1 VRASLIEKPLTAR
14 EIEVIQLI
22 ADGHGNREVAE
33 RLHLSPLTIKSHLAR
48 IAFKLGNGSRAAQV
62 AIAWRR
68 GLLR

>member
-1 VRASLIEKPLTAR
+1 MITSLSEKQLTAR
-14 EIEVIQLI
+14 EIGIIQLV
-22 ADGHGNREVAE
+22 ADGLSNREVGE

-48 IAFKLGNGSRAAQV
+48 ITQKLGNGSRAAQV